1 MTDMSVFW
9 KEVYMHCGASFAY
22 SLIFYIFF
30 PWEELMKTG
39 MKWNWNESIK
49 APKFQDQRHC
59 MGIWS
64 GLPLVSL
71 SLSLFLLISLS
82 PPSLLPSLCP
92 SEVERYQIGLVLD
105 SSSGSPLL
113 GCMYLDDVFQNSWS
127 LLSQICSGK
136 RNLCSNQPS
145 SEVQQLKQM

>member
-1 MTDMSVFW
+1 MW
-9 KEVYMHCGASFAY
+9 SFLCLLTNFLY
-22 SLIFYIFF
+22 FFSLGGTYED
-30 PWEELMKTG
+30 WYKMKLKRINKSPQIPG
-39 MKWNWNESIK
+39 PEALYGHMKWLT
-49 APKFQDQRHC
+49 F
-59 MGIWS
+59 GF
-64 GLPLVSL
+64 SL

-113 GCMYLDDVFQNSWS
+113 GCMYLDNVFQNSWS